1 MNNKISN
8 PKVEVPDTTQMND
21 KDYITTILTL
31 EKAMVKDYA
40 VALTE
45 ASNNEL
51 YSDFLDMFNDVSE
64 LQREVYNL
72 MFKRGWYQLEVAES
86 SKIEQKID
94 SLSKELPQLE
104 NN

>member
-8 PKVEVPDTTQMND
+8 TKTEVPTTTQMND

-31 EKAMVKDYA
+31 EKSMVKNYA

-51 YSDFLDMFNDVSE
+51 YNDYLDMFNDVSE
-64 LQREVYNL
+64 LQREIYNL
-72 MFKRGWYQLEVAES
+72 MFKKGWYQLEVAEDN
-86 SKIEQKID
+86 KIEQKIN
-94 SLSKELPQLE
+94 SLSEELSQLE
-104 NN
+104 GN